1 MLSTE
6 HPIQINGFT
15 LFRDLNDT
23 RRYYYLPKSEVL
35 LSEGGKKFDFVAYH
49 DFNTAEGKKN
59 PTGENENLKGGY
71 LTLEVELKNPDDD
84 TLKNFKEELKKIII
98 NDEKGNDENDEKEK
112 GKDDKGEKND
122 NKEKGEETKSA
133 DDKNNNVSSI
143 TDEDIIITPVQFNEG
158 DVRLIILGNDGK
170 DDGQNAKIRVVG
182 SHKPSLYDKENAVFS
197 VKLGAIEA
205 EIIHKLLK
213 NKLTGENN
221 SDASK
226 SSQLAV
232 MYDLTYKG
240 VEPAHNVEITVN
252 FNAVDEYNNHK
263 FKFDSEFNYSNKDNK
278 TDSDQ
283 KEDGD
288 GYNIKVIADADVD
301 VMLRELTNNGSI
313 IIKQT
318 NYKDGEDSILGPND
332 PTGMELVKRLLSAEL
347 FTPVPIPYE
356 SYSALK
362 KDSES
367 TDSTSG
373 NEKPDDGE
381 KPDSEESESSETKS
395 QESKAQTASTEKA
408 DLITSAKNGISKLAS
423 LFKKEDTDKKS
434 EDEAIDKEQK
444 ENTKAEKDKE
454 IEKEAEKD
462 EENTKDK
469 DEKPD
474 TESKEEAKEEPKEPT
489 KVEKRKASAITWNLN
504 AKLAYAFKKQKVE
517 DKKERTYTFDKR
529 FAVNQI
535 IHPCGMVMLDGID
548 YNKQVHLLK
557 LGSEEFRQHE
567 VMFQANGI
575 NFDKYHVKS
584 IEVDVSHPDTSG
596 IQFSLTKENPYFT
609 FNFYSENYGVKN
621 AVGEKLNYTVHFVF
635 DNSHLIGFN
644 KTDAIFTIPNK
655 ETSEKSVSISHADF
669 LKIVKPLQI
678 QIAALDLNM
687 FNSVIFSLYNK
698 TATGEQSQRIYNE
711 KIEEAIDH
719 VILLN
724 PNENYDAQV
733 LYSFKDQIPVSSR
746 SLTVTTKNVEA
757 GEFLVNDPLYGFIKI
772 STIDE
777 EDSFDLIRSIDLKF
791 KYKNN
796 PPISLG
802 RLTKKHPYRY
812 LVVNNDSDPD
822 SYVQVEDINVTL
834 NNTADEKDININK
847 KMIKKERI
855 ALDAAEFLLDV

>member
-84 TLKNFKEELKKIII
+84 TLKNFKEELIK
-98 NDEKGNDENDEKEK
+98 NYQNEKLLQELKEK
-112 GKDDKGEKND
+112 N
-122 NKEKGEETKSA
+122 
-133 DDKNNNVSSI
+133 I
-143 TDEDIIITPVQFNEG
+143 TDPKEIDKYITNQKNLQKPIVTGEDIIITPVQFNEG
-158 DVRLIILGNDGK
+158 EVRLIILGNDGK

-213 NKLTGENN
+213 NKLTGENV
-221 SDASK
+221 SDAK
-226 SSQLAV
+226 NSSQLAV

-252 FNAVDEYNNHK
+252 FNAVDEYKNHK
-263 FKFDSEFNYSNKDNK
+263 FKFDSEFNFSNKDNK

-381 KPDSEESESSETKS
+381 KPDSEESEPSETKS

-423 LFKKEDTDKKS
+423 LFKKEDADKKS

-474 TESKEEAKEEPKEPT
+474 NESKEETKEEPKEPT

-517 DKKERTYTFDKR
+517 DNKERTYTFDKR
-529 FAVNQI
+529 FAVNQV

-548 YNKQVHLLK
+548 YNKQVHLVK

-596 IQFSLTKENPYFT
+596 IQFSLTKDNPYFT

-733 LYSFKDQIPVSSR
+733 LYSFNDQIPASSR
-746 SLTVTTKNVEA
+746 SLTITTKNVEA

-777 EDSFDLIRSIDLKF
+777 EDSFNLIRYIDLKF

-812 LVVNNDSDPD
+812 LVVNNNSDPN
-822 SYVQVEDINVTL
+822 SYVQVEDVNVTL
-834 NNTADEKDININK
+834 NNTANEKDININK

-855 ALDAAEFLLDV
+855 TLDAAEFLLDV

>member
-84 TLKNFKEELKKIII
+84 TLKNFKEELIK
-98 NDEKGNDENDEKEK
+98 NYQNEKLLQELKEK
-112 GKDDKGEKND
+112 N
-122 NKEKGEETKSA
+122 
-133 DDKNNNVSSI
+133 I
-143 TDEDIIITPVQFNEG
+143 TDPKEIDKYITNQKNLQKPIVTGEDIIITPVQFNEG
-158 DVRLIILGNDGK
+158 EVRLIILGNDGK

-213 NKLTGENN
+213 NKLTGENV
-221 SDASK
+221 SDAK
-226 SSQLAV
+226 NSSQLAV

-252 FNAVDEYNNHK
+252 FNAVDEYKNHK
-263 FKFDSEFNYSNKDNK
+263 FKFDSEFNFSNKDNK
-278 TDSDQ
+278 TDSDP

-423 LFKKEDTDKKS
+423 LFKKEDADKKS
-434 EDEAIDKEQK
+434 EDEAIDK
-444 ENTKAEKDKE
+444 NTKAEKDKE

-474 TESKEEAKEEPKEPT
+474 NESKEETKEEPKEPT

-504 AKLAYAFKKQKVE
+504 AKLAYAFKKQKVK
-517 DKKERTYTFDKR
+517 DDKERTYTFDKR

-733 LYSFKDQIPVSSR
+733 LYSFNDQIPASSR
-746 SLTVTTKNVEA
+746 SLTITTKNVEA

-812 LVVNNDSDPD
+812 LVVNNDSDPN

-834 NNTADEKDININK
+834 NNTADKKDININK

>member
-84 TLKNFKEELKKIII
+84 TLKNFKEELIK
-98 NDEKGNDENDEKEK
+98 NYQNEKLLQELKEK
-112 GKDDKGEKND
+112 N
-122 NKEKGEETKSA
+122 
-133 DDKNNNVSSI
+133 I
-143 TDEDIIITPVQFNEG
+143 TDPKEIDKYITNQKNLQKPIVTGEDIIITPVQFNEG
-158 DVRLIILGNDGK
+158 DVRLIILGNEGK

-197 VKLGAIEA
+197 EKLGAIEA

-226 SSQLAV
+226 NSQLAV

-252 FNAVDEYNNHK
+252 FNAVDEYKNHK

-283 KEDGD
+283 KEDGN

-373 NEKPDDGE
+373 NEKPDDEE
-381 KPDSEESESSETKS
+381 KPDTEESESSETKS
-395 QESKAQTASTEKA
+395 KESKAQTASTEKA
-408 DLITSAKNGISKLAS
+408 DFVTSAKNGISKLAS
-423 LFKKEDTDKKS
+423 LFKKEDADKKS
-434 EDEAIDKEQK
+434 KNESIEKGK
-444 ENTKAEKDKE
+444 NENAKAENEEE
-454 IEKEAEKD
+454 IEKEAD
-462 EENTKDK
+462 KDK
-469 DEKPD
+469 ENDKNKNEKPD
-474 TESKEEAKEEPKEPT
+474 NESKEETKEELKEPT
-489 KVEKRKASAITWNLN
+489 NVEKRKASAITWNLN
-504 AKLAYAFKKQKVE
+504 AKLAYAFKKQKVK
-517 DKKERTYTFDKR
+517 DDKERTYTFDKR

-548 YNKQVHLLK
+548 YNKQVHLVK

-733 LYSFKDQIPVSSR
+733 LYSFNDQIPASSR
-746 SLTVTTKNVEA
+746 SLTITTKNVEA

-812 LVVNNDSDPD
+812 LVVNNDSDPN

>member
-59 PTGENENLKGGY
+59 ATGENENLKGGY
-71 LTLEVELKNPDDD
+71 LTLEVELKNPDDA
-84 TLKNFKEELKKIII
+84 TLKKFKEELIK
-98 NDEKGNDENDEKEK
+98 NYQNEKLLQELKEK
-112 GKDDKGEKND
+112 N
-122 NKEKGEETKSA
+122 
-133 DDKNNNVSSI
+133 I
-143 TDEDIIITPVQFNEG
+143 TDPKEIDKYITNQKNLQKPIVTGEDIIITPVQFNEG
-158 DVRLIILGNDGK
+158 EVRLIILGNDGK

-221 SDASK
+221 SDEKDSTKSDEKDSAKKDASK

-252 FNAVDEYNNHK
+252 FKAVDEYKNHK
-263 FKFDSEFNYSNKDNK
+263 FKFDSDFNFSDKDN
-278 TDSDQ
+278 

-423 LFKKEDTDKKS
+423 LFKKEDADKKS

-462 EENTKDK
+462 EENKKDK

-504 AKLAYAFKKQKVE
+504 AKLAYTFKKQKVE

-575 NFDKYHVKS
+575 NFDKYHLKS
-584 IEVDVSHPDTSG
+584 IEVDVNHPDTSG

-669 LKIVKPLQI
+669 LKVVKPLQI
-678 QIAALDLNM
+678 QIAALDLNI

-796 PPISLG
+796 LPISLG

>member
-84 TLKNFKEELKKIII
+84 TLKNFKEELIK
-98 NDEKGNDENDEKEK
+98 NYQNEKLLQELKEK
-112 GKDDKGEKND
+112 N
-122 NKEKGEETKSA
+122 
-133 DDKNNNVSSI
+133 I
-143 TDEDIIITPVQFNEG
+143 TDPKEIDKYITNQKNLQKPIVTGEDIIITPVQFNEG
-158 DVRLIILGNDGK
+158 DVRLIILGNEGK

-213 NKLTGENN
+213 NKLTGENV
-221 SDASK
+221 SDAK
-226 SSQLAV
+226 NSSQLAV

-252 FNAVDEYNNHK
+252 FNAVDEYKNHK
-263 FKFDSEFNYSNKDNK
+263 FKFDSEFNFSNKDNK
-278 TDSDQ
+278 TDSDP

-373 NEKPDDGE
+373 NEKPDDEE
-381 KPDSEESESSETKS
+381 KPDTEESESSETKS

-423 LFKKEDTDKKS
+423 LFKKEDADKKS

-517 DKKERTYTFDKR
+517 DNKERTYTFDKR
-529 FAVNQI
+529 FAVNQV

-548 YNKQVHLLK
+548 YNKQVHLVK

-575 NFDKYHVKS
+575 NFDKYHLKS

-596 IQFSLTKENPYFT
+596 IQFSLTKDNPYFT
-609 FNFYSENYGVKN
+609 FNFYSENYGIKN

-711 KIEEAIDH
+711 KIKEAIDH

-796 PPISLG
+796 SPISLG

-834 NNTADEKDININK
+834 NNTAVEKDININK

>member
-59 PTGENENLKGGY
+59 PTGENENLKRGY

-84 TLKNFKEELKKIII
+84 TLKNFKEELIK
-98 NDEKGNDENDEKEK
+98 NYQNEKLLQELKEK
-112 GKDDKGEKND
+112 N
-122 NKEKGEETKSA
+122 
-133 DDKNNNVSSI
+133 I
-143 TDEDIIITPVQFNEG
+143 TDPKEIDKYITNQKNLQKPIVTGEDIIITPVQFNEG
-158 DVRLIILGNDGK
+158 EVRLIILGNDGK

-213 NKLTGENN
+213 NKLTGENV
-221 SDASK
+221 SDAK
-226 SSQLAV
+226 NSSQLAV

-252 FNAVDEYNNHK
+252 FNAVDEYKNHK
-263 FKFDSEFNYSNKDNK
+263 FKFDSEFNFSNKDNK

-381 KPDSEESESSETKS
+381 KPDSEESEPSETKS

-423 LFKKEDTDKKS
+423 LFKKEDADKKS

-474 TESKEEAKEEPKEPT
+474 NESKEETKEEPKEPT

-517 DKKERTYTFDKR
+517 DNKERTYTFDKR

-548 YNKQVHLLK
+548 YNKQVHLVK

-575 NFDKYHVKS
+575 NFDKYHLKS

-596 IQFSLTKENPYFT
+596 IQFSLTKDNPYFT

-733 LYSFKDQIPVSSR
+733 LYSFNDQIPASSR
-746 SLTVTTKNVEA
+746 SLTITTKNVEA

-777 EDSFDLIRSIDLKF
+777 EDSFNLIRYIDLKF

-812 LVVNNDSDPD
+812 LVVNNNSDPN
-822 SYVQVEDINVTL
+822 SYVQVEDVNVTL
-834 NNTADEKDININK
+834 NNTANEKDININK

-855 ALDAAEFLLDV
+855 TLDAAEFLLDV

>member
-84 TLKNFKEELKKIII
+84 TLKNFKEELKKISE
-98 NDEKGNDENDEKEK
+98 D
-112 GKDDKGEKND
+112 
-122 NKEKGEETKSA
+122 
-133 DDKNNNVSSI
+133 I
-143 TDEDIIITPVQFNEG
+143 TEEDIIITPVQFNEG

-213 NKLTGENN
+213 NKLTGENV
-221 SDASK
+221 SDAK
-226 SSQLAV
+226 NSSQLAI

-252 FNAVDEYNNHK
+252 FNAVDEYKNHK

-301 VMLRELTNNGSI
+301 IMLRELTNNGSI

-373 NEKPDDGE
+373 NEKPDDEE
-381 KPDSEESESSETKS
+381 KPDTEESESSEIKS

-408 DLITSAKNGISKLAS
+408 DFVTSAKNGISKLAS
-423 LFKKEDTDKKS
+423 LLKKEDADKKS

-454 IEKEAEKD
+454 IEKDTEK
-462 EENTKDK
+462 EIEKDK

-474 TESKEEAKEEPKEPT
+474 TESKEEAKEETKDEPKEPT

-517 DKKERTYTFDKR
+517 DNKERTYTFDKR

-548 YNKQVHLLK
+548 YNKQVHLVK

-575 NFDKYHVKS
+575 NFDKYHLKS

-733 LYSFKDQIPVSSR
+733 LYSFNDQIPVSSR
-746 SLTVTTKNVEA
+746 SLTITTKNVEA

-855 ALDAAEFLLDV
+855 ALDAAEFFLDV

>member
-59 PTGENENLKGGY
+59 ATGENENLKGGY

-84 TLKNFKEELKKIII
+84 TLKKFKEELVKIS
-98 NDEKGNDENDEKEK
+98 EN
-112 GKDDKGEKND
+112 
-122 NKEKGEETKSA
+122 
-133 DDKNNNVSSI
+133 I
-143 TDEDIIITPVQFNEG
+143 TDENIIITPVQFNEG

-221 SDASK
+221 SDEKDSTKSDEKDSAKSDEKDSAKKDEKDSAKKDASK

-252 FNAVDEYNNHK
+252 FKAVDEYKNHK
-263 FKFDSEFNYSNKDNK
+263 FKFDSEFNFSDKDN
-278 TDSDQ
+278 

-381 KPDSEESESSETKS
+381 KPDTGESESSETKS

-423 LFKKEDTDKKS
+423 LFKKEDANKKS

-462 EENTKDK
+462 EENEKDK
-469 DEKPD
+469 NEKPD
-474 TESKEEAKEEPKEPT
+474 TESKEEAKEETKDEPKEPI

-517 DKKERTYTFDKR
+517 DNKERTYTFDKR

-575 NFDKYHVKS
+575 NFDKYHLKS

-669 LKIVKPLQI
+669 LKVVKPLQI

>member
-71 LTLEVELKNPDDD
+71 LTLEVELKNPDNDI
-84 TLKNFKEELKKIII
+84 LNNFKEELIK
-98 NDEKGNDENDEKEK
+98 NYQNEKLLQELKEK
-112 GKDDKGEKND
+112 NITNPKEIDKYITNQKNLQ
-122 NKEKGEETKSA
+122 KPIVTG
-133 DDKNNNVSSI
+133 
-143 TDEDIIITPVQFNEG
+143 EDIIITPVQFNEG
-158 DVRLIILGNDGK
+158 EVRLIILGNDGK

-213 NKLTGENN
+213 NKLTGENV
-221 SDASK
+221 SDAK
-226 SSQLAV
+226 NSSQLAV

-252 FNAVDEYNNHK
+252 FNAVDEYKNHK
-263 FKFDSEFNYSNKDNK
+263 FKFDSEFNFSNKDNK

-373 NEKPDDGE
+373 NEKPDDEE
-381 KPDSEESESSETKS
+381 KPDTEESEKSSETKS

-423 LFKKEDTDKKS
+423 LLKKEDADKKS
-434 EDEAIDKEQK
+434 KNESIEKEK
-444 ENTKAEKDKE
+444 NENAKAENEEE
-454 IEKEAEKD
+454 IEKEA
-462 EENTKDK
+462 DK
-469 DEKPD
+469 NKNEKPD

-504 AKLAYAFKKQKVE
+504 AKLAYAFKKQKVK
-517 DKKERTYTFDKR
+517 DDKERTYTFDKR

-812 LVVNNDSDPD
+812 LVVNNDSDPN

>member
-59 PTGENENLKGGY
+59 ATGENENLKGGY
-71 LTLEVELKNPDDD
+71 LTLEVELKNPDDA
-84 TLKNFKEELKKIII
+84 TLKKFKEELVKIS
-98 NDEKGNDENDEKEK
+98 EN
-112 GKDDKGEKND
+112 
-122 NKEKGEETKSA
+122 
-133 DDKNNNVSSI
+133 I
-143 TDEDIIITPVQFNEG
+143 TDENIIITPVQFNEG

-221 SDASK
+221 SDEKDSTKSDEKDSAKKDASK

-252 FNAVDEYNNHK
+252 FNAVDEYKNHK
-263 FKFDSEFNYSNKDNK
+263 FKFDSDFNFSDKDN
-278 TDSDQ
+278 

-381 KPDSEESESSETKS
+381 KPDSEESEESSETKS

-423 LFKKEDTDKKS
+423 LFKKEDADKKS

-454 IEKEAEKD
+454 IEKDTEK
-462 EENTKDK
+462 EIEKDK

-474 TESKEEAKEEPKEPT
+474 TESKEETKEEPKEPT

-575 NFDKYHVKS
+575 NFDKYHLKS

-698 TATGEQSQRIYNE
+698 TANGEQSQRIYNE

-834 NNTADEKDININK
+834 NNTAVEKDININK

>member
-71 LTLEVELKNPDDD
+71 LTLEVELKNPDND
-84 TLKNFKEELKKIII
+84 TLNNFKEELIK
-98 NDEKGNDENDEKEK
+98 NYQNEKLLQELKEK
-112 GKDDKGEKND
+112 N
-122 NKEKGEETKSA
+122 
-133 DDKNNNVSSI
+133 I
-143 TDEDIIITPVQFNEG
+143 TDPKEIDKYITNQKNLQKPIVTGEDIIITPVQFNEG
-158 DVRLIILGNDGK
+158 EVRLIILGNDGK

-213 NKLTGENN
+213 NKLTGENV
-221 SDASK
+221 SDAK
-226 SSQLAV
+226 NSSQLAV

-252 FNAVDEYNNHK
+252 FNAVDEYKNHK

-373 NEKPDDGE
+373 NEKPDNGE
-381 KPDSEESESSETKS
+381 SEESSETKS

-423 LFKKEDTDKKS
+423 LFKKEDADKKS

-474 TESKEEAKEEPKEPT
+474 TQSKEEAKEEPKEPT

-517 DKKERTYTFDKR
+517 DNKERTYTFDKR
-529 FAVNQI
+529 FAVNQV

-548 YNKQVHLLK
+548 YNKQVHLVK

-575 NFDKYHVKS
+575 NFDKYHLKS

-596 IQFSLTKENPYFT
+596 IQFSLTKDNPYFT
-609 FNFYSENYGVKN
+609 FNFYSENYGIKN

-711 KIEEAIDH
+711 KIKEAIDH

-796 PPISLG
+796 SPISLG

-834 NNTADEKDININK
+834 NNTAVEKDININK

>member
-84 TLKNFKEELKKIII
+84 TLKNFKEELIK
-98 NDEKGNDENDEKEK
+98 NYQNEKLLQKLKEK
-112 GKDDKGEKND
+112 N
-122 NKEKGEETKSA
+122 
-133 DDKNNNVSSI
+133 I
-143 TDEDIIITPVQFNEG
+143 TDPKEIDKYITNQKNLQKPIVTGEDIIITPVQFNEG
-158 DVRLIILGNDGK
+158 EVRLIILGNDGK

-213 NKLTGENN
+213 NKLTGENV
-221 SDASK
+221 SDAK
-226 SSQLAV
+226 NSSQLAV
-232 MYDLTYKG
+232 MYDLAYKG

-252 FNAVDEYNNHK
+252 FNAVDEYKNHK
-263 FKFDSEFNYSNKDNK
+263 FKFDSEFNFSNKDNK

-381 KPDSEESESSETKS
+381 KPDSEESEPSETKS

-423 LFKKEDTDKKS
+423 LFKKEDADKKS

-474 TESKEEAKEEPKEPT
+474 NESKEETKEEPKEPT

-517 DKKERTYTFDKR
+517 DNKERTYTFDKR
-529 FAVNQI
+529 FAVNQV

-548 YNKQVHLLK
+548 YNKQVHLVK

-733 LYSFKDQIPVSSR
+733 LYSFNDQIPASSR
-746 SLTVTTKNVEA
+746 SLTITTKNVEA

-777 EDSFDLIRSIDLKF
+777 EDSFDTIRSIDLKF

-802 RLTKKHPYRY
+802 RLTKKHLYRY
-812 LVVNNDSDPD
+812 LVVNNDSDPN

>member
-84 TLKNFKEELKKIII
+84 TLKNFKEELIKIS
-98 NDEKGNDENDEKEK
+98 EN
-112 GKDDKGEKND
+112 
-122 NKEKGEETKSA
+122 
-133 DDKNNNVSSI
+133 I
-143 TDEDIIITPVQFNEG
+143 TGEDIIITPVQFNEG

-252 FNAVDEYNNHK
+252 FKAVDEYKNHK
-263 FKFDSEFNYSNKDNK
+263 FKFDSEFNFSNKDNK

-423 LFKKEDTDKKS
+423 LFKKEDADKKS

-462 EENTKDK
+462 EENKKDK

-575 NFDKYHVKS
+575 NFDKYHLKS
-584 IEVDVSHPDTSG
+584 IEVDVNHPDTSG

-669 LKIVKPLQI
+669 LKVVKPLQI

-687 FNSVIFSLYNK
+687 FNSVIFSLYSK
-698 TATGEQSQRIYNE
+698 TANGEQSQRIYNE

-791 KYKNN
+791 KYKDN

-812 LVVNNDSDPD
+812 LVVNNDSNPD

>member
-71 LTLEVELKNPDDD
+71 LTLEVELKNPDND
-84 TLKNFKEELKKIII
+84 TLNNFKEELKKISE
-98 NDEKGNDENDEKEK
+98 D
-112 GKDDKGEKND
+112 
-122 NKEKGEETKSA
+122 
-133 DDKNNNVSSI
+133 I
-143 TDEDIIITPVQFNEG
+143 TGEDIIITPVQFNEG
-158 DVRLIILGNDGK
+158 EVRLIILGNDGK

-213 NKLTGENN
+213 NKLTGENV
-221 SDASK
+221 SDAK
-226 SSQLAV
+226 NSSQLAV

-252 FNAVDEYNNHK
+252 FNAVDEYKNHK
-263 FKFDSEFNYSNKDNK
+263 FKFDSEFNFSNKDNK

-373 NEKPDDGE
+373 NEKPDDEE
-381 KPDSEESESSETKS
+381 KPDTEESESSEIKS

-408 DLITSAKNGISKLAS
+408 DFVTSAKNGINKLAS
-423 LFKKEDTDKKS
+423 LLKKEDDDKKS
-434 EDEAIDKEQK
+434 KNESIEKEK
-444 ENTKAEKDKE
+444 NENAKAENEEE
-454 IEKEAEKD
+454 IEKEA
-462 EENTKDK
+462 DK
-469 DEKPD
+469 NKNEKPD
-474 TESKEEAKEEPKEPT
+474 NESKEEAKEEPKEPT

-517 DKKERTYTFDKR
+517 DNKERTYTFDKR
-529 FAVNQI
+529 FAVNQV

-548 YNKQVHLLK
+548 YNKQVHLVK

-575 NFDKYHVKS
+575 NFDKYHLKS

-621 AVGEKLNYTVHFVF
+621 AVGERLNYTVPFVF

-698 TATGEQSQRIYNE
+698 TASGEQSQRIYNE
-711 KIEEAIDH
+711 KIEETIDH

-746 SLTVTTKNVEA
+746 SLTVTTTNVEA

-777 EDSFDLIRSIDLKF
+777 EDSFDTIRSIDLKF

-812 LVVNNDSDPD
+812 LVVNNDSDPN

>member
-49 DFNTAEGKKN
+49 DFNTAEGKKS

-84 TLKNFKEELKKIII
+84 TLKNFKEELIK
-98 NDEKGNDENDEKEK
+98 NYQNEKLLQELKEK
-112 GKDDKGEKND
+112 N
-122 NKEKGEETKSA
+122 
-133 DDKNNNVSSI
+133 I
-143 TDEDIIITPVQFNEG
+143 TDSKEIDKYITNQKNLQKPIVTGEDIIITPVQFNEG

-213 NKLTGENN
+213 NKLTGENV
-221 SDASK
+221 SDAK
-226 SSQLAV
+226 NSSQLAV

-252 FNAVDEYNNHK
+252 FKAVDEYKNHK
-263 FKFDSEFNYSNKDNK
+263 FKFDSEFNFSNKDNK

-356 SYSALK
+356 SYSALE

-423 LFKKEDTDKKS
+423 LFKKEDADKKS
-434 EDEAIDKEQK
+434 EDESIEKEQK

-474 TESKEEAKEEPKEPT
+474 TESKEEAKEEAKEEPKEPT

-529 FAVNQI
+529 FAVNQV

-575 NFDKYHVKS
+575 NFDKYHLKS

-609 FNFYSENYGVKN
+609 FNFYSDNYGVKN

-669 LKIVKPLQI
+669 LKVVKPLQI

-698 TATGEQSQRIYNE
+698 TATGEQNQRIYNE

-757 GEFLVNDPLYGFIKI
+757 SEFLVNDPLYGFIKI

>member
-84 TLKNFKEELKKIII
+84 TLKNFKEELIK
-98 NDEKGNDENDEKEK
+98 NYQNEKLLQELKEK
-112 GKDDKGEKND
+112 N
-122 NKEKGEETKSA
+122 
-133 DDKNNNVSSI
+133 I
-143 TDEDIIITPVQFNEG
+143 TDPKEIDKYITNQKNLQKPIVAGEDIIITPVQFNEG
-158 DVRLIILGNDGK
+158 EVRLIILGNDGK

-213 NKLTGENN
+213 NKLTGENV
-221 SDASK
+221 SDAK
-226 SSQLAV
+226 NSSQLAV

-252 FNAVDEYNNHK
+252 FNAVDEYKNHR
-263 FKFDSEFNYSNKDNK
+263 FKFDSEFNFSNKDNK
-278 TDSDQ
+278 TDSDP

-373 NEKPDDGE
+373 NEKPDDEE
-381 KPDSEESESSETKS
+381 KPDTEESESSEIKS

-408 DLITSAKNGISKLAS
+408 DFVTSAKNGISKLAS
-423 LFKKEDTDKKS
+423 LLKKEDADKKS
-434 EDEAIDKEQK
+434 KNESIEKEK
-444 ENTKAEKDKE
+444 NENAKAENEEE

-474 TESKEEAKEEPKEPT
+474 TESKEETKNEPKEPT
-489 KVEKRKASAITWNLN
+489 KGEKRKVSAITWNLN

-517 DKKERTYTFDKR
+517 DNKERTYTFDKR
-529 FAVNQI
+529 FAVNQV

-609 FNFYSENYGVKN
+609 FNFYSENYGIKN

-812 LVVNNDSDPD
+812 LVVNNDSDPN

-834 NNTADEKDININK
+834 NNTADEKDINININK

>member
-71 LTLEVELKNPDDD
+71 LTLEVELKNPDND
-84 TLKNFKEELKKIII
+84 TLNNFKEELKKISE
-98 NDEKGNDENDEKEK
+98 D
-112 GKDDKGEKND
+112 
-122 NKEKGEETKSA
+122 
-133 DDKNNNVSSI
+133 I
-143 TDEDIIITPVQFNEG
+143 TGEDIIITPVQFNEG

-170 DDGQNAKIRVVG
+170 DDGQNTKIRVVG

-221 SDASK
+221 SNASK

-252 FNAVDEYNNHK
+252 FNAVDEYKNHK
-263 FKFDSEFNYSNKDNK
+263 FKFDSEFNFSNKDNK
-278 TDSDQ
+278 TDSDP

-423 LFKKEDTDKKS
+423 LLKKEDADKKS
-434 EDEAIDKEQK
+434 EDESIEKEQK

-454 IEKEAEKD
+454 IEK
-462 EENTKDK
+462 DK

-474 TESKEEAKEEPKEPT
+474 TESKEEAKEETKDEPKEPT

-517 DKKERTYTFDKR
+517 DNKERTYTFDKR

-575 NFDKYHVKS
+575 NFDKYHLKS

-698 TATGEQSQRIYNE
+698 TASGEQSQRIYNE

-834 NNTADEKDININK
+834 NNTAVEKDININK

>member
-84 TLKNFKEELKKIII
+84 TLKNFKEELKKISE
-98 NDEKGNDENDEKEK
+98 DTTG
-112 GKDDKGEKND
+112 
-122 NKEKGEETKSA
+122 
-133 DDKNNNVSSI
+133 
-143 TDEDIIITPVQFNEG
+143 EDIIITPVQFNEG
-158 DVRLIILGNDGK
+158 EVRLIILGNDGK
-170 DDGQNAKIRVVG
+170 DDGQNSKIRVVG

-213 NKLTGENN
+213 NKLTGEYV
-221 SDASK
+221 SDAK
-226 SSQLAV
+226 NSSQLAV

-252 FNAVDEYNNHK
+252 FNALDEYKNHK
-263 FKFDSEFNYSNKDNK
+263 FKFDSEFNFSNKDNK

-462 EENTKDK
+462 EENKKDK

-698 TATGEQSQRIYNE
+698 TDTGEQSQRIYNE

-812 LVVNNDSDPD
+812 LVVNNNSDPD

-855 ALDAAEFLLDV
+855 ALDSAEFLLDV

>member
-71 LTLEVELKNPDDD
+71 LTLEVELKNPDND
-84 TLKNFKEELKKIII
+84 TLKNFKEELIKKYQ
-98 NDEKGNDENDEKEK
+98 NEKLLQELKEK
-112 GKDDKGEKND
+112 N
-122 NKEKGEETKSA
+122 
-133 DDKNNNVSSI
+133 I
-143 TDEDIIITPVQFNEG
+143 TDPKEIDKYITNQKNLQKSIATGEDIIITPVQFNEG
-158 DVRLIILGNDGK
+158 EVRLIILGNDGK

-213 NKLTGENN
+213 NKLTGENV
-221 SDASK
+221 SDAK
-226 SSQLAV
+226 NSSQLAV

-252 FNAVDEYNNHK
+252 FNAVDEYKNHK

-283 KEDGD
+283 KEDGN

-318 NYKDGEDSILGPND
+318 NYKDGEDSILRPND

-373 NEKPDDGE
+373 NEKPDDEE
-381 KPDSEESESSETKS
+381 KPDTEESESSEIKS

-408 DLITSAKNGISKLAS
+408 DFVTSAKNGISKLAS
-423 LFKKEDTDKKS
+423 LLKKEDANKKS
-434 EDEAIDKEQK
+434 KNESIEKEQK

-548 YNKQVHLLK
+548 YNKQVHLVK

-733 LYSFKDQIPVSSR
+733 LYSFNDQIPASSR
-746 SLTVTTKNVEA
+746 SLTITTKNVEA

-812 LVVNNDSDPD
+812 LVVNNDSDPN

>member
-6 HPIQINGFT
+6 HHIQINGFT

-59 PTGENENLKGGY
+59 ATGENENLKGGY
-71 LTLEVELKNPDDD
+71 LTLEVELKNPDND
-84 TLKNFKEELKKIII
+84 TLNNFKEELKKISE
-98 NDEKGNDENDEKEK
+98 D
-112 GKDDKGEKND
+112 
-122 NKEKGEETKSA
+122 
-133 DDKNNNVSSI
+133 I
-143 TDEDIIITPVQFNEG
+143 TVEDIIITPVQFNEG

-197 VKLGAIEA
+197 VKLGAVEA

-213 NKLTGENN
+213 NKLTGENE
-221 SDASK
+221 SDAK
-226 SSQLAV
+226 NSSQLAV

-252 FNAVDEYNNHK
+252 FNAVDEYKNHK
-263 FKFDSEFNYSNKDNK
+263 FKFDSEFNFSNKDNK

-408 DLITSAKNGISKLAS
+408 DIVTSAKNGISQLAS
-423 LFKKEDTDKKS
+423 LFKKKDADKKS

-444 ENTKAEKDKE
+444 ENTKSEKEEEKGNEAEKDKE
-454 IEKEAEKD
+454 NEKD
-462 EENTKDK
+462 KG
-469 DEKPD
+469 EKPD
-474 TESKEEAKEEPKEPT
+474 TESKEEAKDEPKEPT

-529 FAVNQI
+529 FAVNQV

-575 NFDKYHVKS
+575 NFDKYHLKS

-678 QIAALDLNM
+678 QIAALDLNI

>member
-71 LTLEVELKNPDDD
+71 LTLEVELKNPDND
-84 TLKNFKEELKKIII
+84 TLNNFKEELKKISE
-98 NDEKGNDENDEKEK
+98 D
-112 GKDDKGEKND
+112 
-122 NKEKGEETKSA
+122 
-133 DDKNNNVSSI
+133 I
-143 TDEDIIITPVQFNEG
+143 TGEDIIITPVQFNEG

-170 DDGQNAKIRVVG
+170 DDGQNTKIRVVG

-221 SDASK
+221 SNASK

-252 FNAVDEYNNHK
+252 FNAVDEYKNHK
-263 FKFDSEFNYSNKDNK
+263 FKFDSEFNFSNKDNK

-318 NYKDGEDSILGPND
+318 NYKDGEDSILGPNA

-381 KPDSEESESSETKS
+381 SEESSETKS

-423 LFKKEDTDKKS
+423 LLKKEDADKKS
-434 EDEAIDKEQK
+434 EDESIEKEQK

-812 LVVNNDSDPD
+812 LVVNNNSDPD

-855 ALDAAEFLLDV
+855 ALDSAEFLLDV

>member
-1 MLSTE
+1 M
-6 HPIQINGFT
+6 
-15 LFRDLNDT
+15 
-23 RRYYYLPKSEVL
+23 
-35 LSEGGKKFDFVAYH
+35 
-49 DFNTAEGKKN
+49 
-59 PTGENENLKGGY
+59 
-71 LTLEVELKNPDDD
+71 TLEVELKNPDDD
-84 TLKNFKEELKKIII
+84 TLKNFKEELKKISE
-98 NDEKGNDENDEKEK
+98 D
-112 GKDDKGEKND
+112 
-122 NKEKGEETKSA
+122 
-133 DDKNNNVSSI
+133 I
-143 TDEDIIITPVQFNEG
+143 TGEDIIITPVQFNEG
-158 DVRLIILGNDGK
+158 EVRLIILGNDGK

-213 NKLTGENN
+213 NKLTGENV
-221 SDASK
+221 SDAK
-226 SSQLAV
+226 NSSQLAV

-252 FNAVDEYNNHK
+252 FNAVDEYKNHK
-263 FKFDSEFNYSNKDNK
+263 FKFDSEFNFSNKDNK

-408 DLITSAKNGISKLAS
+408 DFVTSAKNGISKLAS
-423 LFKKEDTDKKS
+423 LFKKEDADKKS

-474 TESKEEAKEEPKEPT
+474 NESKEETKEELKEPT
-489 KVEKRKASAITWNLN
+489 NVEKRKASAITWNLN
-504 AKLAYAFKKQKVE
+504 AKLAYAFKKQKVK
-517 DKKERTYTFDKR
+517 DDKERTYTFDKR

-548 YNKQVHLLK
+548 YNKQVHLVK

-733 LYSFKDQIPVSSR
+733 LYSFNDQIPASSR
-746 SLTVTTKNVEA
+746 SLTITTKNVEA

-802 RLTKKHPYRY
+802 RLTKKHLYRY
-812 LVVNNDSDPD
+812 LVVNNDSDPN

-834 NNTADEKDININK
+834 NNTADEKGININK

>member
-6 HPIQINGFT
+6 HPIQIKGFT
-15 LFRDLNDT
+15 LFRDLNDA

-84 TLKNFKEELKKIII
+84 TLKNFKEELIK
-98 NDEKGNDENDEKEK
+98 NYQNEKLLQELKEK
-112 GKDDKGEKND
+112 N
-122 NKEKGEETKSA
+122 
-133 DDKNNNVSSI
+133 I
-143 TDEDIIITPVQFNEG
+143 TDPKEIDKYITNQKNLQKPIVTGEDIIITPVQFNEG
-158 DVRLIILGNDGK
+158 EVRLIILGNDGK

-213 NKLTGENN
+213 NKLTGENV
-221 SDASK
+221 SDAK
-226 SSQLAV
+226 NSSQLAV

-252 FNAVDEYNNHK
+252 FNAVDEYKNHK

-373 NEKPDDGE
+373 NEKPDDEE
-381 KPDSEESESSETKS
+381 KPDTEESESSETKS
-395 QESKAQTASTEKA
+395 KESKAQTASTEKA
-408 DLITSAKNGISKLAS
+408 DFVTSAKNGISKLAS
-423 LFKKEDTDKKS
+423 LLKKEDADKKS
-434 EDEAIDKEQK
+434 KNESIEKGK
-444 ENTKAEKDKE
+444 NENAKAENEEE
-454 IEKEAEKD
+454 IEKEADKD
-462 EENTKDK
+462 KENDKNK

-529 FAVNQI
+529 FAVNQV

-548 YNKQVHLLK
+548 YNKQVHLVK

-575 NFDKYHVKS
+575 NFDKYHLKS

-596 IQFSLTKENPYFT
+596 IQFSLTKDNPYFT
-609 FNFYSENYGVKN
+609 FNFYSENYGIKN

-733 LYSFKDQIPVSSR
+733 LYSFNDQIPASSR
-746 SLTVTTKNVEA
+746 SLTITTKNVEA

-812 LVVNNDSDPD
+812 LVVNNDSDPN

>member
-71 LTLEVELKNPDDD
+71 LTLEVELKNPDND
-84 TLKNFKEELKKIII
+84 TLNNFKEELKKISE
-98 NDEKGNDENDEKEK
+98 D
-112 GKDDKGEKND
+112 
-122 NKEKGEETKSA
+122 
-133 DDKNNNVSSI
+133 I
-143 TDEDIIITPVQFNEG
+143 TGEDIIITPVQFNEG
-158 DVRLIILGNDGK
+158 EVRLIILGNDGK

-213 NKLTGENN
+213 NKLTGENV
-221 SDASK
+221 SDAK
-226 SSQLAV
+226 NSSQLAV

-252 FNAVDEYNNHK
+252 FKAVDEYKNHK
-263 FKFDSEFNYSNKDNK
+263 FKFDSEFNFSNKDNK

-381 KPDSEESESSETKS
+381 KPDSEESEESSETKS

-462 EENTKDK
+462 EENKKDK

-474 TESKEEAKEEPKEPT
+474 TESKEETKDEPKEPT
-489 KVEKRKASAITWNLN
+489 KGEKRKVSAITWNLN

-517 DKKERTYTFDKR
+517 DNKERTYTFDKR
-529 FAVNQI
+529 FAVNQV

-548 YNKQVHLLK
+548 YNKQVHLVK

-812 LVVNNDSDPD
+812 LVVNNDSDPN

-834 NNTADEKDININK
+834 NNTANEKDININK

-855 ALDAAEFLLDV
+855 TLDAAEYLLDV

>member
-59 PTGENENLKGGY
+59 TTGENENLKGGY
-71 LTLEVELKNPDDD
+71 LTLEVELKNPDND
-84 TLKNFKEELKKIII
+84 TLKNFKEELKKISE
-98 NDEKGNDENDEKEK
+98 D
-112 GKDDKGEKND
+112 
-122 NKEKGEETKSA
+122 
-133 DDKNNNVSSI
+133 I
-143 TDEDIIITPVQFNEG
+143 TGEDIIITPVQFNEG

-213 NKLTGENN
+213 NKLTGENV
-221 SDASK
+221 SDAK
-226 SSQLAV
+226 NSSQLAV

-252 FNAVDEYNNHK
+252 FKAVDEYKNHK
-263 FKFDSEFNYSNKDNK
+263 FKFDSEFNFSNKDNK

-356 SYSALK
+356 SYSALE

-381 KPDSEESESSETKS
+381 KPDTGESESSETKS

-423 LFKKEDTDKKS
+423 LFKKEDADKKS

-462 EENTKDK
+462 EENKKDK

-575 NFDKYHVKS
+575 NFDKYHLKS

-669 LKIVKPLQI
+669 LKVVKPLQI

>member
-49 DFNTAEGKKN
+49 DFNTAEGKKK

-84 TLKNFKEELKKIII
+84 TLKNFKEELIKIS
-98 NDEKGNDENDEKEK
+98 EN
-112 GKDDKGEKND
+112 
-122 NKEKGEETKSA
+122 
-133 DDKNNNVSSI
+133 I
-143 TDEDIIITPVQFNEG
+143 TGEDIIITPVQFNEG

-213 NKLTGENN
+213 NKLTGENV
-221 SDASK
+221 SDAK
-226 SSQLAV
+226 NSSQLAV

-252 FNAVDEYNNHK
+252 FKAVDEYKNHK
-263 FKFDSEFNYSNKDNK
+263 FKFDSEFNFSNKDNK

-356 SYSALK
+356 SYSALE

-423 LFKKEDTDKKS
+423 LFKKEDADKKS
-434 EDEAIDKEQK
+434 GDEAIDKEQK

-454 IEKEAEKD
+454 R
-462 EENTKDK
+462 
-469 DEKPD
+469 
-474 TESKEEAKEEPKEPT
+474 
-489 KVEKRKASAITWNLN
+489 RKA
-504 AKLAYAFKKQKVE
+504 
-517 DKKERTYTFDKR
+517 
-529 FAVNQI
+529 
-535 IHPCGMVMLDGID
+535 
-548 YNKQVHLLK
+548 
-557 LGSEEFRQHE
+557 
-567 VMFQANGI
+567 
-575 NFDKYHVKS
+575 
-584 IEVDVSHPDTSG
+584 
-596 IQFSLTKENPYFT
+596 
-609 FNFYSENYGVKN
+609 
-621 AVGEKLNYTVHFVF
+621 
-635 DNSHLIGFN
+635 
-644 KTDAIFTIPNK
+644 
-655 ETSEKSVSISHADF
+655 
-669 LKIVKPLQI
+669 
-678 QIAALDLNM
+678 
-687 FNSVIFSLYNK
+687 
-698 TATGEQSQRIYNE
+698 
-711 KIEEAIDH
+711 
-719 VILLN
+719 
-724 PNENYDAQV
+724 
-733 LYSFKDQIPVSSR
+733 
-746 SLTVTTKNVEA
+746 
-757 GEFLVNDPLYGFIKI
+757 
-772 STIDE
+772 
-777 EDSFDLIRSIDLKF
+777 
-791 KYKNN
+791 
-796 PPISLG
+796 
-802 RLTKKHPYRY
+802 
-812 LVVNNDSDPD
+812 
-822 SYVQVEDINVTL
+822 
-834 NNTADEKDININK
+834 
-847 KMIKKERI
+847 
-855 ALDAAEFLLDV
+855 

>member
-59 PTGENENLKGGY
+59 ATGENENLKGGY
-71 LTLEVELKNPDDD
+71 LTLEVELKNPDDA
-84 TLKNFKEELKKIII
+84 TLKKFKEELIK
-98 NDEKGNDENDEKEK
+98 NYQNEKLLQELKEK
-112 GKDDKGEKND
+112 N
-122 NKEKGEETKSA
+122 
-133 DDKNNNVSSI
+133 I
-143 TDEDIIITPVQFNEG
+143 TDPKEINKYITNQKTLQKPIVNGEDIIITPVQFNEG

-213 NKLTGENN
+213 NRLTGENV
-221 SDASK
+221 SDAK
-226 SSQLAV
+226 NSSQLAV

-252 FNAVDEYNNHK
+252 FNAVDEYKNHK
-263 FKFDSEFNYSNKDNK
+263 FKFDSEFNFSNKDNK

-332 PTGMELVKRLLSAEL
+332 PTGMELVKRLLSSEL

-381 KPDSEESESSETKS
+381 KPDTEESESSETKS

-423 LFKKEDTDKKS
+423 LFKKEDADKKS
-434 EDEAIDKEQK
+434 GDEAIDKEQK

-454 IEKEAEKD
+454 IDKEKDTEKEIEIDK
-462 EENTKDK
+462 EKDK

-575 NFDKYHVKS
+575 NFDKYHLKS
-584 IEVDVSHPDTSG
+584 IEVDVNHPDTSG

-669 LKIVKPLQI
+669 LKVVKPLQI

-711 KIEEAIDH
+711 KIVEAIDH

-746 SLTVTTKNVEA
+746 SLTITTKNVEA

-834 NNTADEKDININK
+834 NNTAVEKDININK
-847 KMIKKERI
+847 KKIKKERI

>member
-71 LTLEVELKNPDDD
+71 LTLEVELKNPDNDI
-84 TLKNFKEELKKIII
+84 LNNFKEELIK
-98 NDEKGNDENDEKEK
+98 NYQNEKLLQELKEK
-112 GKDDKGEKND
+112 NITNPKEIDKYITNQKNLQ
-122 NKEKGEETKSA
+122 KPIVTG
-133 DDKNNNVSSI
+133 
-143 TDEDIIITPVQFNEG
+143 EDIIITPVQFNDGE
-158 DVRLIILGNDGK
+158 VRLIILGNDGK

-213 NKLTGENN
+213 NKLTGENV
-221 SDASK
+221 SDAK
-226 SSQLAV
+226 NSSQLAV

-252 FNAVDEYNNHK
+252 FNAVDEYKNHK
-263 FKFDSEFNYSNKDNK
+263 FKFDSEFNFSNKDNK

-423 LFKKEDTDKKS
+423 LFKKEDADKKS

-474 TESKEEAKEEPKEPT
+474 NESKEEAKEEAKEEPKEPT

-504 AKLAYAFKKQKVE
+504 AKLAYAFKKQKVK
-517 DKKERTYTFDKR
+517 DDKERTYTFDKR

>member
-59 PTGENENLKGGY
+59 ATGENENLKGGY
-71 LTLEVELKNPDDD
+71 LTLEVELKNPDDA
-84 TLKNFKEELKKIII
+84 TLKKFKEELIK
-98 NDEKGNDENDEKEK
+98 NYQNEKLLQELKEK
-112 GKDDKGEKND
+112 N
-122 NKEKGEETKSA
+122 
-133 DDKNNNVSSI
+133 I
-143 TDEDIIITPVQFNEG
+143 TDPKEIDKYITNQKTLQKPIVNGEDIIITPVQFNEG

-213 NKLTGENN
+213 NRLTGENV
-221 SDASK
+221 SDAK
-226 SSQLAV
+226 NSSQLAV

-252 FNAVDEYNNHK
+252 FNAVDEYKNHK
-263 FKFDSEFNYSNKDNK
+263 FKFDSDFNFSDKDN
-278 TDSDQ
+278 

-423 LFKKEDTDKKS
+423 LFKKEDADKKS

-462 EENTKDK
+462 EENKKDK

-575 NFDKYHVKS
+575 NFDKYHLKS
-584 IEVDVSHPDTSG
+584 IEVDVNHPDTSG

-698 TATGEQSQRIYNE
+698 TANGEQSQRIYNE

-733 LYSFKDQIPVSSR
+733 LYSFNDQIPVSSR

-834 NNTADEKDININK
+834 NNTAVEKDININK

>member
-84 TLKNFKEELKKIII
+84 TLKNFKEELIKIS
-98 NDEKGNDENDEKEK
+98 EN
-112 GKDDKGEKND
+112 
-122 NKEKGEETKSA
+122 
-133 DDKNNNVSSI
+133 I
-143 TDEDIIITPVQFNEG
+143 TGEDIIITPVQFNEG

-213 NKLTGENN
+213 NKLTGENV
-221 SDASK
+221 SDAK
-226 SSQLAV
+226 NSSQLAV

-252 FNAVDEYNNHK
+252 FNAVDEYKNHK
-263 FKFDSEFNYSNKDNK
+263 FKFDSEFNFSNKDNK
-278 TDSDQ
+278 TDSDP

-381 KPDSEESESSETKS
+381 KPDSEESEESSETKS

-423 LFKKEDTDKKS
+423 LFKKEDADKKS

-454 IEKEAEKD
+454 IEKDTEK
-462 EENTKDK
+462 EIEKDK

-474 TESKEEAKEEPKEPT
+474 TESKEETKEEPKEPT

-504 AKLAYAFKKQKVE
+504 AKLAYTFKKQKVE

-575 NFDKYHVKS
+575 NFDKYHLKS

-678 QIAALDLNM
+678 QIAALDLNI

>member
-84 TLKNFKEELKKIII
+84 TLKKFKEELIK
-98 NDEKGNDENDEKEK
+98 NYQNEKLLQELKEK
-112 GKDDKGEKND
+112 N
-122 NKEKGEETKSA
+122 
-133 DDKNNNVSSI
+133 I
-143 TDEDIIITPVQFNEG
+143 TDPKEIDKYITNQKNLQKPIVTGEDIIITPVQFNEG

-213 NKLTGENN
+213 NKLTGENV
-221 SDASK
+221 SDAK
-226 SSQLAV
+226 NSSQLAV

-252 FNAVDEYNNHK
+252 FNAVDEYKNHK
-263 FKFDSEFNYSNKDNK
+263 FKFDSEFNFSNKDNK

-332 PTGMELVKRLLSAEL
+332 PTGIELVKRLLSAEL

-373 NEKPDDGE
+373 NEKPDDEE
-381 KPDSEESESSETKS
+381 KPDTEESESSEIKS

-408 DLITSAKNGISKLAS
+408 DFVTSAKNGISKLAS
-423 LFKKEDTDKKS
+423 LLKKEDADKKS
-434 EDEAIDKEQK
+434 KNESIEKEK
-444 ENTKAEKDKE
+444 NENAKAENEEE
-454 IEKEAEKD
+454 IEKEA
-462 EENTKDK
+462 DK
-469 DEKPD
+469 NKNEKPD
-474 TESKEEAKEEPKEPT
+474 TESKEETKDESKEPT
-489 KVEKRKASAITWNLN
+489 KGEKRKVSAITWNLN

-517 DKKERTYTFDKR
+517 DNKERTYTFDKR
-529 FAVNQI
+529 FAVNQV

-548 YNKQVHLLK
+548 YNKQIHLLK

-596 IQFSLTKENPYFT
+596 IQFSLTKDNPYFT

-698 TATGEQSQRIYNE
+698 TASGEQSQRIYNE

-834 NNTADEKDININK
+834 NNTANEKDININK

-855 ALDAAEFLLDV
+855 TLDAAEFLLDV

>member
-84 TLKNFKEELKKIII
+84 TLKNFKEELKKISE
-98 NDEKGNDENDEKEK
+98 D
-112 GKDDKGEKND
+112 
-122 NKEKGEETKSA
+122 
-133 DDKNNNVSSI
+133 I
-143 TDEDIIITPVQFNEG
+143 TEEDIIITPVQFNEG

-213 NKLTGENN
+213 NKLTGENV
-221 SDASK
+221 SDAK
-226 SSQLAV
+226 NSSQLAI

-252 FNAVDEYNNHK
+252 FNAVDEYKNHK

-301 VMLRELTNNGSI
+301 IMLRELTNNGSI

-373 NEKPDDGE
+373 NEKPDDEE
-381 KPDSEESESSETKS
+381 KPDTEESESSEIKS

-474 TESKEEAKEEPKEPT
+474 NESKEEAKEEPKEPT

-504 AKLAYAFKKQKVE
+504 AKLAYAFKKQKVK
-517 DKKERTYTFDKR
+517 DDKERTYTFDKR

-596 IQFSLTKENPYFT
+596 IQFSLTKDNPYFT

-834 NNTADEKDININK
+834 NNTANEKDININK

-855 ALDAAEFLLDV
+855 TLDAAEYLLDV

>member
-49 DFNTAEGKKN
+49 DFNTTEGKKN

-71 LTLEVELKNPDDD
+71 LTLEVELKNPDND
-84 TLKNFKEELKKIII
+84 TLNNFKEELKKISE
-98 NDEKGNDENDEKEK
+98 D
-112 GKDDKGEKND
+112 
-122 NKEKGEETKSA
+122 
-133 DDKNNNVSSI
+133 I
-143 TDEDIIITPVQFNEG
+143 TGEDIIITPVQFNEG
-158 DVRLIILGNDGK
+158 EVRLIILGNDGK

-213 NKLTGENN
+213 NKLTGENV
-221 SDASK
+221 SDAK
-226 SSQLAV
+226 NSSQLAV

-252 FNAVDEYNNHK
+252 FNAVDEYKNHK
-263 FKFDSEFNYSNKDNK
+263 FKFDSEFNFSNKDNK

-381 KPDSEESESSETKS
+381 KPDSEESEPSETKS

-423 LFKKEDTDKKS
+423 LFKKEDADKKS

-474 TESKEEAKEEPKEPT
+474 NESKEETKEEPKEPT

-517 DKKERTYTFDKR
+517 DNKERTYTFDKR
-529 FAVNQI
+529 FAVNQV

-548 YNKQVHLLK
+548 YNKQVHLVK

-733 LYSFKDQIPVSSR
+733 LYSFNDQIPASSR
-746 SLTVTTKNVEA
+746 SLTITTKNVEA

-777 EDSFDLIRSIDLKF
+777 EDSFDTIRSIDLKF

-802 RLTKKHPYRY
+802 RLTKKHLYRY
-812 LVVNNDSDPD
+812 LVVNNDSDPN

>member
-84 TLKNFKEELKKIII
+84 TLKKFKEELIK
-98 NDEKGNDENDEKEK
+98 NYQNEKLLQELKEK
-112 GKDDKGEKND
+112 N
-122 NKEKGEETKSA
+122 
-133 DDKNNNVSSI
+133 I
-143 TDEDIIITPVQFNEG
+143 TDPKEIDKYITNQKTLQKPIVNGEDIIITPVQFNEG

-213 NKLTGENN
+213 NKLTGENV
-221 SDASK
+221 SDAK
-226 SSQLAV
+226 NSSQLAV

-252 FNAVDEYNNHK
+252 FNAVDEYKNHK
-263 FKFDSEFNYSNKDNK
+263 FKFDSDFNFSDKDN
-278 TDSDQ
+278 

-423 LFKKEDTDKKS
+423 LFKKEDADKKS

-454 IEKEAEKD
+454 IEKDTEK
-462 EENTKDK
+462 EIEKDK

-474 TESKEEAKEEPKEPT
+474 TESKEEAKEEIKDEPKEPI

-557 LGSEEFRQHE
+557 LGSEGFRQHE

-575 NFDKYHVKS
+575 NFDKYHLKS

-596 IQFSLTKENPYFT
+596 IQFSLTKDNPYFT

-698 TATGEQSQRIYNE
+698 TANGEQSQRIYNE

-834 NNTADEKDININK
+834 NNTAVEKDININK

>member
-84 TLKNFKEELKKIII
+84 TLKKFKEELIK
-98 NDEKGNDENDEKEK
+98 NYQNEKLLQELKEK
-112 GKDDKGEKND
+112 N
-122 NKEKGEETKSA
+122 
-133 DDKNNNVSSI
+133 I
-143 TDEDIIITPVQFNEG
+143 TDPKEIDKYITNQKNLQKPIVTGEDIIITPVQFNEG

-213 NKLTGENN
+213 NKLTGENV
-221 SDASK
+221 SDAK
-226 SSQLAV
+226 NSSQLAV

-252 FNAVDEYNNHK
+252 FKAVDEYKNHK
-263 FKFDSEFNYSNKDNK
+263 FKFDSEFNFSNKDNK

-318 NYKDGEDSILGPND
+318 NYKDGEDCILGPND

-381 KPDSEESESSETKS
+381 SEESSETKS
-395 QESKAQTASTEKA
+395 LESKAQTASTEKA

-423 LFKKEDTDKKS
+423 LLKKEDADKKS
-434 EDEAIDKEQK
+434 EDESIEKEQK

-517 DKKERTYTFDKR
+517 DKKGRTYTFGKR
-529 FAVNQI
+529 FAVNQV

-548 YNKQVHLLK
+548 YNKQVHLVK

-575 NFDKYHVKS
+575 NFDKYHLKS

-596 IQFSLTKENPYFT
+596 IQFSLTKDNPYFT

-698 TATGEQSQRIYNE
+698 TASGEQSQRIYNE
-711 KIEEAIDH
+711 KIKETIDH

-733 LYSFKDQIPVSSR
+733 LYSFNDQIPVSSR

-812 LVVNNDSDPD
+812 LVVNNDSDPN

>member
-1 MLSTE
+1 M
-6 HPIQINGFT
+6 
-15 LFRDLNDT
+15 
-23 RRYYYLPKSEVL
+23 
-35 LSEGGKKFDFVAYH
+35 
-49 DFNTAEGKKN
+49 
-59 PTGENENLKGGY
+59 
-71 LTLEVELKNPDDD
+71 TLEVELKNPDDA
-84 TLKNFKEELKKIII
+84 TLKKFKEELIK
-98 NDEKGNDENDEKEK
+98 NYQNEKLLQELKEK
-112 GKDDKGEKND
+112 N
-122 NKEKGEETKSA
+122 
-133 DDKNNNVSSI
+133 I
-143 TDEDIIITPVQFNEG
+143 TDPKEIDKYITNQKTLQKPIVNGEDIIITPVQFNEG

-252 FNAVDEYNNHK
+252 FKAVDEYKNHK
-263 FKFDSEFNYSNKDNK
+263 FKFDSDFNFSDKDN
-278 TDSDQ
+278 

-362 KDSES
+362 KNSES

-423 LFKKEDTDKKS
+423 LFKKEDADKKS

-444 ENTKAEKDKE
+444 ENTKDEKNKE

-462 EENTKDK
+462 EENEKDK

-474 TESKEEAKEEPKEPT
+474 TESKEEAKEETKEETKEPT

-504 AKLAYAFKKQKVE
+504 AKLAYTFKKQKVE
-517 DKKERTYTFDKR
+517 DNKERTYTFDKR

-584 IEVDVSHPDTSG
+584 IEVDVNHPDTSG

-698 TATGEQSQRIYNE
+698 TANGEQSQRIYNE

-822 SYVQVEDINVTL
+822 SYVQVKDINVTL
-834 NNTADEKDININK
+834 SNTADEKDININK